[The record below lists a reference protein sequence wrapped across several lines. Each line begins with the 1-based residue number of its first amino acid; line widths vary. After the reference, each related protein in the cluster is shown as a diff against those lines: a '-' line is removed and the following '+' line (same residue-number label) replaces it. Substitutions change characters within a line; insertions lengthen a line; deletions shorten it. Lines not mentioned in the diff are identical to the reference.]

1 MLRKP
6 AFATTVVN
14 LYIIVFLIVLEINIS
29 HALQLGMLYFSP
41 VISIWMFYTLISGAA
56 FRQPHKP
63 IL

>member
-29 HALQLGMLYFSP
+29 HALKVGMLYFSP
-41 VISIWMFYTLISGAA
+41 VVSLWMFYTLISGSS
-56 FRQPHKP
+56 FREPHKP

>member
-41 VISIWMFYTLISGAA
+41 VISLWMFYTIISGSG
-56 FRQPHKP
+56 FRPPHKQ
-63 IL
+63 IV